1 MYPLSGAAAYD
12 RAITLFSPEGK
23 LYQVEYAT
31 KAADMGTL
39 GLGMVYKDG
48 VLLAADKRVLSRLVV
63 GGTVEKLFQVDK
75 HIGVV
80 ASGIVGDSRA
90 LVDYARE
97 VAEKYRFTY
106 GEPIPIHVLARE
118 VAKLKQVYTQYGG
131 IRPFGVVMLIG
142 GYDESPRLFET
153 VPSGALMEYKAE
165 AIGFGKKEVVELLEK
180 EYKENMK
187 LDEAIELAIK
197 ALKVSLPEEEKLTPE
212 RVAMAYIDKKK
223 EMTFLPEKKIA
234 DLLG

>member
-39 GLGMVYKDG
+39 GLGIVYKDG
-48 VLLAADKRVLSRLVV
+48 VLLAADRRVTSRLVV
-63 GGTVEKLFQVDK
+63 GGSVEKVFQVDD
-75 HIGVV
+75 HIAVV

-90 LVDYARE
+90 LVEYARD

-106 GEPIPIHVLARE
+106 GEPIPIHYLARE
-118 VAKLKQVYTQYGG
+118 IAKLKQLYTQYGG

-142 GYDESPRLFET
+142 GFYGKPRLFET
-153 VPSGALMEYKAE
+153 VPSGALMEYKAK
-165 AIGFGKKEVVELLEK
+165 AIGFGKEKAMEVLEEK
-180 EYKENMK
+180 YKDDLSLE
-187 LDEAIELAIK
+187 EATELAVETIK
-197 ALKVSLPEEEKLTPE
+197 AALPEGEILSPK
-212 RVAMAYIDKKK
+212 RVIMAYIDESGFKWVDQ
-223 EMTFLPEKKIA
+223 EKIKSLI
-234 DLLG
+234 G

>member
-39 GLGMVYKDG
+39 GLGIVYKDG
-48 VLLAADKRVLSRLVV
+48 VLLAADKRVTSRLVV
-63 GGTVEKLFQVDK
+63 GGSVEKLFQVDR

-90 LVDYARE
+90 LVEYARD
-97 VAEKYRFTY
+97 VAERYRFTY
-106 GEPIPIHVLARE
+106 GEPIPVHYLARE
-118 VAKLKQVYTQYGG
+118 VAKLKQIYTQYGG

-142 GYDESPRLFET
+142 GFYERPRLFET

-165 AIGFGKKEVVELLEK
+165 AIGFGKKEAVEIFEK
-180 EYKENMK
+180 EYKEDMK
-187 LDEAIELAIK
+187 LEEAVELAVK
-197 ALKVSLPEEEKLTPE
+197 ALRVGIPEGEELTVE
-212 RVAMAYIDKKK
+212 RIAMAYVDSEMELKEVDKKLI
-223 EMTFLPEKKIA
+223 ERY
-234 DLLG
+234 LG

>member
-39 GLGMVYKDG
+39 GLGIVYKDG
-48 VLLAADKRVLSRLVV
+48 VLLAADKRVTSRLVV
-63 GGTVEKLFQVDK
+63 GGSVEKLFQVDK

-90 LVDYARE
+90 LVEYARD
-97 VAEKYRFTY
+97 VAERYRFMY
-106 GEPIPIHVLARE
+106 GEPIPVHLLARE
-118 VAKLKQVYTQYGG
+118 IAKLKQVYTQYGG

-142 GYDESPRLFET
+142 GFYERPRLFET

-165 AIGFGKKEVVELLEK
+165 AIGFGKKEAINLFEEKYKEDMSLEEAVELAVE
-180 EYKENMK
+180 
-187 LDEAIELAIK
+187 
-197 ALKVSLPEEEKLTPE
+197 ALKVSIPEDETLTLE
-212 RVAMAYIDKKK
+212 RIAMAYIDSSMEMK
-223 EMTFLPEKKIA
+223 EVDKSLIEKFL
-234 DLLG
+234 G

>member
-39 GLGMVYKDG
+39 GLGIVYKDG
-48 VLLAADKRVLSRLVV
+48 VLLAADKRVLSKLVV
-63 GGTVEKLFQVDK
+63 GGSVEKLFQVDK

-97 VAEKYRFTY
+97 VAERYRFTY
-106 GEPIPIHVLARE
+106 GEPIPVHVLARE

-131 IRPFGVVMLIG
+131 IRPFGVVMLIA

-165 AIGFGKKEVVELLEK
+165 AIGFGKKDVVELLEK

-187 LDEAIELAIK
+187 LEDAVELAIK
-197 ALKVSLPEEEKLTPE
+197 ALKTSLPEEEKLTVE
-212 RVAMAYIDKKK
+212 RVAMAYIDKKR
-223 EMTFLPEKKIA
+223 EFTYVPVDKIK
-234 DLLG
+234 DLIG